1 MAGIIYRAM
10 AKNWGTS
17 LFGWEVTVRSISRQ
31 HLRHDLIDFA
41 SSEPSGG
48 FTFDEHLSVGPVTL
62 THGTSRPIEGRYL
75 AASHI
80 IVAIHDGKAF
90 EMNWR
95 GAESDRLQSI
105 TVSHGQAHVGDARF
119 PLWVR
124 YGASPSFFAFALDEC
139 FVTEISQKS
148 FDQADDFAIRASI
161 GIQDPVIG

>member
-1 MAGIIYRAM
+1 
-10 AKNWGTS
+10 
-17 LFGWEVTVRSISRQ
+17 
-31 HLRHDLIDFA
+31 
-41 SSEPSGG
+41 
-48 FTFDEHLSVGPVTL
+48 
-62 THGTSRPIEGRYL
+62 
-75 AASHI
+75 
-80 IVAIHDGKAF
+80 VAIHDGKAF

-161 GIQDPVIG
+161 GIQDPVIGRLAALGRPS